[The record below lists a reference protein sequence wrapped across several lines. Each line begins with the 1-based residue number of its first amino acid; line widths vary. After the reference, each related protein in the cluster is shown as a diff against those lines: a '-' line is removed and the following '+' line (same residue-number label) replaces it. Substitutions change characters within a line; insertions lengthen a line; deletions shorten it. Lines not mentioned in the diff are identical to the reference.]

1 MSSSGANC
9 EPSANDTRPMKKI
22 SSNTP
27 SALSGATENPLAQRF
42 QILINSLTVIGFAML
57 AAAGQ
62 LPAPLGLLFLILFV
76 PLFHP
81 HFRTRFQLE
90 HRLGNLLTWIY
101 VPVFVL
107 DIFLFSGSFV
117 PATLHLIL
125 FVQLV
130 KSYQPLK
137 QDRDHVY
144 LLILSLLQ
152 VLAASSLT
160 IDASFLILF
169 AIYLLVCLATLMV
182 FEMKRAA
189 VRNGAQDL
197 QRPQPKP
204 LRLQTGD
211 LAMSMIQKRQA
222 ARSLAL
228 ISFGS
233 LLAIT
238 VLGTGLF
245 FSIPRFGSGYF
256 HRAARSSSLSGFSDS
271 IRLGGIGT
279 IQLDP
284 AVVMRVRVKGDP
296 ALLKKA
302 KWRGVTL
309 DYFDGRTWSKRA
321 RGAPVNYPS
330 GRDFRVQES
339 AGLGSTVD
347 YQVWLEPSATTYL
360 FTTAQILHLKGQLTP
375 LFRDP
380 ADDSFTARAHPS
392 RRLSY
397 DAVSRLPLPGEPEQ
411 EASLLPAERLSY
423 LQLPALDPQMFDLA
437 RNAAGAGSNQEKA
450 SRVERYLQTNYS
462 YALDQGQLENPQPLA
477 AFLMQTRRGHCEYFA
492 SSMVVLLRALRIP
505 ARIVNGFQAGE
516 YNEIGENFVV
526 RGRDAHSWV
535 EVWIQGKGWLAF
547 DPTPASAEP
556 LSRSR
561 LSIVL
566 GNYLDAFELFWAEWV
581 VGYDDVIQ
589 VSLFRDLQDK
599 TAQLSGMGQRR
610 LYRGMVGLQQKLQAG
625 TAWIVHVIR
634 ESPASVL
641 IYAAATL
648 VLASLLVA
656 AWQAQRKRWV
666 KRSMRGNP
674 ARLGRAVLWRLP
686 SAGRELRK
694 SQASGHYTRR
704 ICGNI
709 QEIRSAATGRRTN
722 QDLSS
727 GAFLPASAGSGERDS
742 PGRRSPA

>member
-1 MSSSGANC
+1 
-9 EPSANDTRPMKKI
+9 MKKI
-22 SSNTP
+22 PSNTP
-27 SALSGATENPLAQRF
+27 PASPVVTDRPLTQRF
-42 QILINSLTVIGFAML
+42 QILIHLLTVIGFGML

-62 LPAPLGLLFLILFV
+62 FPVPLALLFLILFV

-130 KSYQPLK
+130 KSYQPFK
-137 QDRDHVY
+137 QDRDYVY

-160 IDASFLILF
+160 IDVSFLILF
-169 AIYLLVCLATLMV
+169 GIYLLVCLATLMV

-189 VRNGAQDL
+189 VRTGPRDL
-197 QRPQPKP
+197 QGPQP

-211 LAMSMIQKRQA
+211 LALSMIEKSQA

-228 ISFGS
+228 VSLGS
-233 LLAIT
+233 LVAIV
-238 VLGTGLF
+238 VLGAGLF

-296 ALLKKA
+296 ASLKKA

-309 DYFDGRTWSKRA
+309 DYFDGRSWSKRA
-321 RGAPVNYPS
+321 RGAPVNYGS
-330 GRDFRVQES
+330 GRDFRIQES

-411 EASLLPAERLSY
+411 EANLLPAERLSY
-423 LQLPALDPQMFDLA
+423 LQLPALDPRMFDLA
-437 RNAAGAGSNQEKA
+437 LTATGAGSNQERA
-450 SRVERYLQTNYS
+450 SRLERYLQTNYS

-477 AFLMQTRRGHCEYFA
+477 AFLLQTRRGHCEYFA
-492 SSMVVLLRALRIP
+492 SSMVVLLRVLRIP

-516 YNEIGENFVV
+516 YNEIGENYVI

-535 EVWIQGKGWLAF
+535 EVWIEGKGWLAF

-556 LSRSR
+556 FSRSR
-561 LSIVL
+561 LSVVL

-589 VSLFRDLQDK
+589 ISLFRDLQDK
-599 TAQLSGMGQRR
+599 IAQLSAMSQRSLYRSWRGLQQTLHAVWAGTIQGVRESPISVLMYALSTLILGVLLLAAWKVQRR
-610 LYRGMVGLQQKLQAG
+610 LWTR
-625 TAWIVHVIR
+625 
-634 ESPASVL
+634 
-641 IYAAATL
+641 
-648 VLASLLVA
+648 
-656 AWQAQRKRWV
+656 
-666 KRSMRGNP
+666 RSMRSNP
-674 ARLGRAVLWRLP
+674 ARLAVRFYGEFLDLAANYGNPKPAAATPDEFAITFRRSGLQRQVEELTNIYQLVRFCPHPPAQETEIQRAGDL
-686 SAGRELRK
+686 LR
-694 SQASGHYTRR
+694 
-704 ICGNI
+704 
-709 QEIRSAATGRRTN
+709 EIRLHFRTHKG
-722 QDLSS
+722 LH
-727 GAFLPASAGSGERDS
+727 
-742 PGRRSPA
+742 

>member
-1 MSSSGANC
+1 MKKTSSSPPTAF
-9 EPSANDTRPMKKI
+9 
-22 SSNTP
+22 
-27 SALSGATENPLAQRF
+27 SGATENPLAQRF

-62 LPAPLGLLFLILFV
+62 VPSFLGLLFLILFV

-81 HFRTRFQLE
+81 LFRTRFQLE
-90 HRLGNLLTWIY
+90 PRLGNLLTWIY

-169 AIYLLVCLATLMV
+169 GIYLLVCLATLMV

-189 VRNGAQDL
+189 VRSGAQDL
-197 QRPQPKP
+197 RRPQ
-204 LRLQTGD
+204 LLQTGD
-211 LAMSMIQKRQA
+211 LAMSMIEKRQA
-222 ARSLAL
+222 TRSLAL
-228 ISFGS
+228 ISLGS
-233 LLAIT
+233 LVVIA
-238 VLGTGLF
+238 VLGAGLF

-256 HRAARSSSLSGFSDS
+256 HRAARSSSLSGFSDN

-284 AVVMRVRVKGDP
+284 AVVMRIRVKGDP
-296 ALLKKA
+296 VMLKRA

-309 DYFDGRTWSKRA
+309 DHFDGRSWSKRA
-321 RGAPVNYPS
+321 RGAPVNYPA
-330 GRDFRVQES
+330 GRDFRVQDS
-339 AGLGSTVD
+339 TGLGSTVD

-360 FTTAQILHLKGQLTP
+360 FTTAQILQLRGQLTP

-411 EASLLPAERLSY
+411 QANLLPAERLSY
-423 LQLPALDPQMFDLA
+423 LQLPALDPQMLDLA
-437 RNAAGAGSNQEKA
+437 RNAAGAGNNQEKA

-462 YALDQGQLENPQPLA
+462 YSLDQGQLENPQPLA

-492 SSMVVLLRALRIP
+492 SSMVVLLRALKVP

-535 EVWIQGKGWLAF
+535 EVWIQGKGWLGF

-589 VSLFRDLQDK
+589 LSLFRDLQDK
-599 TAQLSGMGQRR
+599 TAELSGMGQRR

-625 TAWIVHVIR
+625 VAWIVHTMR
-634 ESPASVL
+634 ESPATVL
-641 IYAAATL
+641 ISAAATL
-648 VLASLLVA
+648 VLALLLVA
-656 AWQAQRKRWV
+656 AWQAQRKLWV
-666 KRSMRGNP
+666 KKSMRGNP
-674 ARLGRAVLWRLP
+674 AALAVRFYGDFLALAANYGNPKPPAATPSEFASTFRRSDLQRQVEELTKIYQVVRFCPRLP
-686 SAGRELRK
+686 AQES
-694 SQASGHYTRR
+694 
-704 ICGNI
+704 
-709 QEIRSAATGRRTN
+709 EIRRARDLLREIRLHCRTHKG
-722 QDLSS
+722 LH
-727 GAFLPASAGSGERDS
+727 
-742 PGRRSPA
+742 

>member
-1 MSSSGANC
+1 M
-9 EPSANDTRPMKKI
+9 
-22 SSNTP
+22 
-27 SALSGATENPLAQRF
+27 
-42 QILINSLTVIGFAML
+42 
-57 AAAGQ
+57 
-62 LPAPLGLLFLILFV
+62 
-76 PLFHP
+76 
-81 HFRTRFQLE
+81 
-90 HRLGNLLTWIY
+90 TWIY

-130 KSYQPLK
+130 KSYQPFK

-169 AIYLLVCLATLMV
+169 GIYLLVCLATLMV

-189 VRNGAQDL
+189 VRTSHHDL
-197 QRPQPKP
+197 QEPQPKP
-204 LRLQTGD
+204 LQLQTGD
-211 LAMSMIQKRQA
+211 LGLSMIEKRQA

-228 ISFGS
+228 VSLGS
-233 LLAIT
+233 LVAIA
-238 VLGTGLF
+238 VLGAGLF

-309 DYFDGRTWSKRA
+309 DYFDGRSWSKRA
-321 RGAPVNYPS
+321 RGAPVNYGS

-397 DAVSRLPLPGEPEQ
+397 DAVSRLT
-411 EASLLPAERLSY
+411 
-423 LQLPALDPQMFDLA
+423 LA
-437 RNAAGAGSNQEKA
+437 W
-450 SRVERYLQTNYS
+450 
-462 YALDQGQLENPQPLA
+462 
-477 AFLMQTRRGHCEYFA
+477 
-492 SSMVVLLRALRIP
+492 RA
-505 ARIVNGFQAGE
+505 
-516 YNEIGENFVV
+516 
-526 RGRDAHSWV
+526 
-535 EVWIQGKGWLAF
+535 
-547 DPTPASAEP
+547 
-556 LSRSR
+556 
-561 LSIVL
+561 
-566 GNYLDAFELFWAEWV
+566 
-581 VGYDDVIQ
+581 
-589 VSLFRDLQDK
+589 
-599 TAQLSGMGQRR
+599 
-610 LYRGMVGLQQKLQAG
+610 
-625 TAWIVHVIR
+625 
-634 ESPASVL
+634 
-641 IYAAATL
+641 
-648 VLASLLVA
+648 
-656 AWQAQRKRWV
+656 
-666 KRSMRGNP
+666 
-674 ARLGRAVLWRLP
+674 
-686 SAGRELRK
+686 
-694 SQASGHYTRR
+694 
-704 ICGNI
+704 
-709 QEIRSAATGRRTN
+709 
-722 QDLSS
+722 
-727 GAFLPASAGSGERDS
+727 
-742 PGRRSPA
+742 